1 MEGGREREQCNHQNT
16 NTRARQEMGRK
27 IDKVFSLLAWDKTVT
42 WDGLTL
48 TSETRAESLPTH
60 SFSGDDYVIAM
71 ESEEE
76 TPEIEQDVQSELL
89 IDALLACGGKGINVY
104 VQEAGNLL
112 VCTPHYTQ
120 FAILF

>member
-1 MEGGREREQCNHQNT
+1 
-16 NTRARQEMGRK
+16 MGRK
-27 IDKVFSLLAWDKTVT
+27 WDKVFSLLAWDKTVT
-42 WDGLTL
+42 WNGL

-76 TPEIEQDVQSELL
+76 TPEIEQDVQYELL
-89 IDALLACGGKGINVY
+89 IDALLTCRGKGINVY

-120 FAILF
+120 FALLF